1 MALETERSATFAAS
15 SEAIAAG
22 ARRATEAAAVPLRY
36 LRRKNPLRPQTKAG
50 ETLARWWQAFPPVRF
65 VGASLLRRVLVASLG
80 GLVVMI
86 AGILYFSE
94 NNGWLI
100 DAKRESL
107 RVQGEIIAAAIAGNA
122 RVETGRIVIHTD
134 DIALPG
140 DGDDAAGDD
149 AFAAHELSIRPERV
163 APILRRLIQPT
174 TRRARVYSQDGT
186 LVIDSA
192 TLLRRGQL
200 TRHEP
205 KVASDSRMRPKDF
218 WTRLKARM
226 MGEDLPVYKEIGN
239 ANGTSYPEVRKAL
252 QDGTPSAMLLLNEKG
267 EQIVSTAVPI
277 KRGSVVQGVL
287 LMSTRPGEID
297 DIIADQRDQIWV
309 LAAFAFLASL
319 LSAMLLARTVA
330 GPIRRLSA
338 SADLVSRNISA
349 RHELPDMSHRTDEVG
364 QMASAFAAMTAA
376 LYRRVEASESFAA
389 DVAHELKNPLT
400 AARSMS
406 ESLAYAKT
414 DEQKKEVVKQIQNEL
429 KRLNQ
434 LITDVSNASRL
445 DAELARQ
452 QMGPVDV
459 TNVVSSVAQIFR
471 DILSGDTRRV
481 ELAIEPATFDG
492 AYLVNGHDGRL
503 GQVLTNLV
511 DNAVSFSPEDEAV
524 TVTVRRVGPIV
535 EMIVEDQ
542 GPGIPADRLTIVFDR
557 FYTDRPDTEA
567 IRGKN
572 SGLGLSISR
581 EIVRA
586 HGGEITAENKTAA
599 NGSAERPKGARFVVR
614 LPGLVASARS
624 GATSGRRPVT
634 SDRYHDPVRERG

>member
-1 MALETERSATFAAS
+1 MALESERSATDAAS
-15 SEAIAAG
+15 WDGILAG
-22 ARRATEAAAVPLRY
+22 GRRAAASLALPLRY
-36 LRRKNPLRPQTKAG
+36 LRRKNPFRRSTRAG
-50 ETLARWWQAFPPVRF
+50 AALARWWQAFPLVRF
-65 VGASLLRRVLVASLG
+65 VSGSLLRRVLVSSLA
-80 GLVVMI
+80 GLVLMI

-94 NNGWLI
+94 NNTWLI

-107 RVQGEIIAAAIAGNA
+107 RVQGEIIAAAIAGDA

-134 DIALPG
+134 SIAVPEA
-140 DGDDAAGDD
+140 DAITPDD

-174 TRRARVYSQDGT
+174 TRRARVYSKDGT

-192 TLLRRGQL
+192 SLLMRGQL
-200 TRHEP
+200 MRHEP
-205 KVASDSRMRPKDF
+205 KVASDSRMRPKNF
-218 WTRLKARM
+218 WTRLKSHM
-226 MGEDLPVYKEIGN
+226 MGEELPVYKEIGN

-252 QDGTPSAMLLLNEKG
+252 QDGTTSAMLLLNEKG

-277 KRGSVVQGVL
+277 KRASVVQGVL
-287 LMSTRPGEID
+287 LMSTRPGEVD

-309 LAAFAFLASL
+309 LAAFAMLASL
-319 LSAMLLARTVA
+319 MSAIMLARTVA
-330 GPIRRLSA
+330 GPMRRLSA

-349 RHELPDMSHRTDEVG
+349 RHELPDFAHRTDEVG

-406 ESLAYAKT
+406 ESLSYAKT
-414 DEQKKEVVKQIQNEL
+414 DEQKKEIVKQIQNEL

-434 LITDVSNASRL
+434 LISDVSNASRL

-459 TNVVSSVAQIFR
+459 TSVVGSVAQIFR

-481 ELAIEPATFDG
+481 EVAIKPAPFEG
-492 AYLVNGHDGRL
+492 AYVVNGHDGRL

-511 DNAVSFSPEDEAV
+511 DNAVSFSPDGEVV
-524 TVTVRRVGPIV
+524 TVAVGRSGNDVVLTVDD
-535 EMIVEDQ
+535 E
-542 GPGIPADRLTIVFDR
+542 GPGIPPDRLQVVFDR
-557 FYTDRPDTEA
+557 FYTDRPATEA

-586 HGGEITAENKTAA
+586 HGGEITAENKAA
-599 NGSAERPKGARFVVR
+599 MGLGSTGARFVVR
-614 LPGLVASARS
+614 LPGLLASARS
-624 GATSGRRPVT
+624 GVAPGRRP
-634 SDRYHDPVRERG
+634 SSERHNEPVRERA

>member
-1 MALETERSATFAAS
+1 MALETERTPTYAS
-15 SEAIAAG
+15 WLEAAAG
-22 ARRATEAAAVPLRY
+22 AARRATNALALPLRY
-36 LRRKNPLRPQTKAG
+36 LRRYNPLRHHKAG
-50 ETLARWWQAFPPVRF
+50 IAIARAWEAFPPVRF
-65 VGASLLRRVLVASLG
+65 VKASLLRRILVASLA
-80 GLVVMI
+80 GLVLMI
-86 AGILYFSE
+86 GGILYFSE
-94 NNGWLI
+94 NNTWLI

-107 RVQGEIIAAAIAGNA
+107 RVQGEIIAAAIAGDA
-122 RVETGRIVIHTD
+122 RVDGGRIVIHTD
-134 DIALPG
+134 NIPLPEETAPG
-140 DGDDAAGDD
+140 PLD

-174 TRRARVYSQDGT
+174 TRRARVYSKDGT

-218 WTRLKARM
+218 WTRLKSRM

-252 QDGTPSAMLLLNEKG
+252 EDGTPSAMLLLNEKG

-277 KRGSVVQGVL
+277 KRASAVQGVL

-297 DIIADQRDQIWV
+297 DIIAEQRDQIWV
-309 LAAFAFLASL
+309 LAAIAGLASL
-319 LSAMLLARTVA
+319 MSAILLARTVA

-349 RHELPDMSHRTDEVG
+349 RHELPDFSHRTDEVG
-364 QMASAFAAMTAA
+364 QMSSAFAAMTAA
-376 LYRRVEASESFAA
+376 LYRRVEASERFAA

-406 ESLAYAKT
+406 EALAYAKT
-414 DEQKKEVVKQIQNEL
+414 EEQKKEVVRQIQNEL

-452 QMGPVDV
+452 QMGPLDL
-459 TNVVSSVAQIFR
+459 TSVVGSVAQIFR
-471 DILSGDTRRV
+471 DILSGESRRV
-481 ELAIEPATFDG
+481 VVAIDPAPFEG

-511 DNAVSFSPEDEAV
+511 DNAVSFSPEGAAV
-524 TVTVRRVGPIV
+524 TVSVRRKGGLV
-535 EMIVEDQ
+535 ELTVDDE
-542 GPGIPADRLTIVFDR
+542 GPGIPPDRLTIVFDR

-586 HGGEITAENKTAA
+586 HRGEITAENKIAA
-599 NGSAERPKGARFVVR
+599 EGATERPKGARFVVR
-614 LPGLVASARS
+614 LPGLLSSARS
-624 GATSGRRPVT
+624 AAAVPARR
-634 SDRYHDPVRERG
+634 SSAEGFHDAARERG